1 MIKNLFIKEKSALTL
16 SEGYRTKKD
25 LMKFVPFSFF
35 LLVPFAELLLPP
47 DLFFFPNSL
56 PTTYIFDD

>member
-16 SEGYRTKKD
+16 SEVYRTKKD

-47 DLFFFPNSL
+47 YLFFFPNSL